1 MKWLLAVPQYAYA
14 LQAQDSKD
22 AHESG
27 DTGRCARRL
36 LVKTK
41 ESWREVMRKWI
52 ADAQEAE
59 LEEING
65 ELEDELSLL
74 APSVAIQEV
83 NVNRQPKKWKPVTL
97 HKLVGASKKPIK
109 LTVAQEA
116 REQEALYME
125 MLADMEEDTNPD
137 DGAIEID
144 DDDVWGE

>member
-1 MKWLLAVPQYAYA
+1 
-14 LQAQDSKD
+14 
-22 AHESG
+22 
-27 DTGRCARRL
+27 
-36 LVKTK
+36 
-41 ESWREVMRKWI
+41 MRKWI

>member
-14 LQAQDSKD
+14 LQAQDSRD

-27 DTGRCARRL
+27 DTGDRAGQ

-52 ADAQEAE
+52 ADAREAE
-59 LEEING
+59 LEEVNG
-65 ELEDELSLL
+65 ELDDKLSLV
-74 APSVAIQEV
+74 APAVAMQGV
-83 NVNRQPKKWKPVTL
+83 NVNWQPKKWKPVSL

-125 MLADMEEDTNPD
+125 MLADMEEDANPD

-144 DDDVWGE
+144 NDDIWGE